1 MSRKSSATGK
11 PAMSEDA
18 PARRAAP
25 RPVPQEFE
33 QLSLDATVIGPGM
46 RTEDPYEPGT
56 RLKVEGERGVFIYKC
71 ASVSQA
77 GLVSLH
83 LMQDGMFRAVRPE
96 QVTSVKKV
104 RRRR

>member
-1 MSRKSSATGK
+1 MSAKRQAAKPTANIESPQRSAVSR
-11 PAMSEDA
+11 PAPE
-18 PARRAAP
+18 
-25 RPVPQEFE
+25 EFE
-33 QLSLDATVIGPGM
+33 QLTLDATLIGQGS

-56 RLKVEGERGVFIYKC
+56 KLKVDGERGVFVYRS

-83 LMQDGMFRAVRPE
+83 LIQNGMFRAVRPD
-96 QVTSVKKV
+96 QVSLAKKP